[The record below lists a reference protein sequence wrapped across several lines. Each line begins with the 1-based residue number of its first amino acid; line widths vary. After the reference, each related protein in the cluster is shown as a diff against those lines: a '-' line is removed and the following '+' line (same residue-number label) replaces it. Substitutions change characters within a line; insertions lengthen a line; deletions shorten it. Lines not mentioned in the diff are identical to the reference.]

1 MYQIKIGDKEFE
13 VVPAKGSTTSGTLNG
28 KEYAMDVI
36 GTDDDYNVILDNKS
50 HNVTLVDADY
60 EGRTFT
66 IRVNSNEYTLE
77 ARDQFDLLLE
87 ELGMEDMVGSKLNDL
102 KAPMPGLV
110 LKINVKPG
118 DEIKKGDPLL
128 VLEAMKMENILK
140 AEGDAVIKAIHTE
153 TSKAVEKNQV
163 LIEFE
168 A

>member
-1 MYQIKIGDKEFE
+1 MYQIKIGENEYE
-13 VVPAKGSTTSGTLNG
+13 VVPSKGNSSSGTLNG
-28 KEYAMDVI
+28 TEYSMDLI
-36 GTDDDYNVILDNKS
+36 GNQDDYNVILDNKS
-50 HNVTLVDADY
+50 YNVTVVDADHQA
-60 EGRTFT
+60 RTFT

-77 ARDQFDLLLE
+77 AKDQFDLLLQ
-87 ELGMEDMVGSKLNDL
+87 ELGMEDLAGSKVNDL

-118 DEIKKGDPLL
+118 DEIKKGDALL

>member
-1 MYQIKIGDKEFE
+1 MYQIKIGENEYE
-13 VVPAKGSTTSGTLNG
+13 VIPAKGSSSAGTLNG
-28 KEYAMDVI
+28 AEYSMDLI
-36 GTDDDYNVILDNKS
+36 GANDDYNVILDNKS
-50 HNVTLVDADY
+50 YNVTLVDADHQS
-60 EGRTFT
+60 RTFT
-66 IRVNSNEYTLE
+66 LRVNSNEYTLE
-77 ARDQFDLLLE
+77 AKDQFDLLLA
-87 ELGMEDMVGSKLNDL
+87 ELGMEDLAGSKVNDL

-118 DEIKKGDPLL
+118 DEIKKGDALL

>member
-1 MYQIKIGDKEFE
+1 MYQIKIGENEYE
-13 VVPAKGSTTSGTLNG
+13 VIPAKGSSSAGTING
-28 KEYAMDVI
+28 TEYSMDLM
-36 GTDDDYNVILDNKS
+36 GSQDDYNVILNDKS
-50 HNVTLVDADY
+50 YNVTLVDADY
-60 EGRTFT
+60 QTRTFT

-77 ARDQFDLLLE
+77 AKDQFDLLLA
-87 ELGMEDMVGSKLNDL
+87 ELGMEDMAGSKINDL

-118 DEIKKGDPLL
+118 DEIKKGDALL

-140 AEGDAVIKAIHTE
+140 AEGDATIKAIHTE